1 MKRMLFLIF
10 FMTLFLT
17 TQAQNNPVDE
27 LFEKYSGKEGLT
39 TVYIS
44 SKMFSMFANLDSKDE
59 ELNKTMSRLKSI
71 RILAVEDSLKN
82 RDLNFYSELSKK
94 TDFSSY
100 EDLMTV
106 REGNDVTR
114 FLIKQSGNTITEL
127 LVISGGQ
134 GSNALISIRGDLDL
148 KYISSLSRTMG
159 IQQLESLDKLDKQPS
174 KK

>member
-1 MKRMLFLIF
+1 MKRMLFSVFCLLF
-10 FMTLFLT
+10 FLT
-17 TQAQNNPVDE
+17 IQAQNDPVDE
-27 LFEKYSGKEGLT
+27 LFEKYSGKEGFT

-44 SKMFSMFANLDSKDE
+44 SKMFSMFANLNSKDD

-82 RDLNFYSELSKK
+82 RDLNFYTELSKK

-100 EDLMTV
+100 EDLMSV
-106 REGNDVTR
+106 REGNEVTR
-114 FLIKQSGNTITEL
+114 FLIKGSGNTIAEL

-134 GSNALISIRGDLDL
+134 TSNALISIRGDLDL
-148 KYISSLSRTMG
+148 KSISSLSKTMG
-159 IQQLESLDKLDKQPS
+159 IQQLESLEKLEKQQP